1 MVGSTGGFPGHSLLV
16 VSCCFFFVL
25 VCDGYKVDL
34 LGCAYEKLENLSYP
48 HVIMVW
54 LGEHLVFV
62 DEYICNSGSVIINGL
77 ARWESC
83 LFIGSPV
90 FLYIL

>member
-34 LGCAYEKLENLSYP
+34 LGCACEKLENLSYP
-48 HVIMVW
+48 HVIIVW
-54 LGEHLVFV
+54 LGEHLVLV
-62 DEYICNSGSVIINGL
+62 EEYILMVVL
-77 ARWESC
+77 
-83 LFIGSPV
+83 
-90 FLYIL
+90 